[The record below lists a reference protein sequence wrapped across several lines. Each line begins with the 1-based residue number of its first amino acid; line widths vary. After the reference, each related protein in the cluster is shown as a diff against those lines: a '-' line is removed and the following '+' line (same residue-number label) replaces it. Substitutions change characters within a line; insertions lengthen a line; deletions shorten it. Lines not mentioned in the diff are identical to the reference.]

1 MKFLVICVVLLGTLF
16 NSVVASNSQPETYEE
31 AKVIIQDYVASYKK
45 SGGLCDKNTCCT
57 MSSTE
62 SCSIS
67 GFNKDT
73 TTMVL
78 PGGSTR
84 CIFSDSTPFAFQ
96 VPLFEFF
103 FFDSYLD
110 PLLLFLCFSGFTA
123 SLGCSWR

>member
-1 MKFLVICVVLLGTLF
+1 MKLLIVCVTLLGVVF
-16 NSVVASNSQPETYEE
+16 NSVLGLNSQPETYEE

-57 MSSTE
+57 MSSSE
-62 SCSIS
+62 KCSITE
-67 GFNKDT
+67 FKKDT

-96 VPLFEFF
+96 VCLSEF
-103 FFDSYLD
+103 SY
-110 PLLLFLCFSGFTA
+110 A
-123 SLGCSWR
+123 SSF